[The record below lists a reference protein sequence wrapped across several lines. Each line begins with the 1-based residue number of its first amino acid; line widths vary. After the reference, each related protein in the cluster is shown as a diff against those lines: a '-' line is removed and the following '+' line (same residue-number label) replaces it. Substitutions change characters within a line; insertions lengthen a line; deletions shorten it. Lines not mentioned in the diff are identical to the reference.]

1 MPTLDGCRR
10 PKVVALSFPAMSSV
24 TAPSLS
30 ALVRAQMASPS
41 PIRQIM
47 KMAERQ
53 NIVRMGLDPDQVISF
68 GGGWVNHEAPEDFRE
83 AYMEVVS
90 DPALFHKSGG
100 YTATLGD
107 MECREQIAQFE
118 AALFGVPRLGPEHI
132 AIGMGSTQ
140 LTHDLFRALVNPGD
154 TVMLLDP
161 TYANYEGQLAFAAPG
176 VSIVR
181 LRVVDP
187 ETWSYLPVT
196 DPEGVAREFQRLFD
210 RHRPKLVLFGAPD
223 NPTSQIVPQAL
234 AEAMLERTRDAGAWL
249 AIDFAYKC
257 QYFEGHPGYYAW
269 SPADHPH
276 VIGIH
281 SNSKWARGLG
291 RRLGWIEA
299 SPTVVDAMERVQ
311 QCSILCPDTLEQMTM
326 ARYLKR
332 AIPNG
337 SLQRYVDVAN
347 ALYRKA
353 AHVTIEAVDRYL
365 ERPRLV
371 PAGGLYTVVD
381 VGRDAEAFV
390 PEALQATGVLV
401 VPGRGFGPSLATG
414 VRISFGPMVHDTS
427 RIEVGLRRLG
437 AFLNRDRTES
447 RRTPP
452 PDRSA
457 GSSR

>member
-1 MPTLDGCRR
+1 MIITM
-10 PKVVALSFPAMSSV
+10 ASV
-24 TAPSLS
+24 TAPALS
-30 ALVRAQMASPS
+30 SIVRSQMSSPS

-53 NIVRMGLDPDQVISF
+53 NIVAMGLNPDEVISF
-68 GGGWVNHEAPEDFRE
+68 GGGWVNHEAPEEFRG
-83 AYMEVVS
+83 AYVEVVS
-90 DPALFHKSGG
+90 DPALFHRSGG

-107 MECREQIAQFE
+107 LECREQIAQFE
-118 AALFGVPRLGPEHI
+118 ATLFGVPRLGAEHI

-140 LTHDLFRALVNPGD
+140 LTHDLFRTLVDPGD
-154 TVMLLDP
+154 TVLLLDP

-176 VSIVR
+176 ADIVR
-181 LRVVDP
+181 LRVIDP
-187 ETWSYLPVT
+187 ATWSYLPAT
-196 DPEGVAREFQRLFD
+196 DPDGVAREFRRLFD
-210 RHRPKLVLFGAPD
+210 QHKPKLVLFGAPD

-257 QYFEGHPGYYAW
+257 QYFAPYPAYYAW
-269 SPADHPH
+269 SPADHPN

-299 SPTVVDAMERVQ
+299 APGVVDAIERVQ

-332 AIPNG
+332 AIPSG
-337 SLQRYVDVAN
+337 SLKRYVDHAN
-347 ALYRKA
+347 ALYKKA
-353 AHVTIEAVDRYL
+353 AEVTIDAVDRHL
-365 ERPRLV
+365 RRPRLV

-390 PEALQATGVLV
+390 PEALKATGVLV
-401 VPGRGFGPSLATG
+401 VPGRGFGPSIANG
-414 VRISFGPMVHDTS
+414 VRISFGPLVNDLA
-427 RIEVGLRRLG
+427 RIEEGIARLG
-437 AFLNRDRTES
+437 RVLY
-447 RRTPP
+447 
-452 PDRSA
+452 
-457 GSSR
+457 